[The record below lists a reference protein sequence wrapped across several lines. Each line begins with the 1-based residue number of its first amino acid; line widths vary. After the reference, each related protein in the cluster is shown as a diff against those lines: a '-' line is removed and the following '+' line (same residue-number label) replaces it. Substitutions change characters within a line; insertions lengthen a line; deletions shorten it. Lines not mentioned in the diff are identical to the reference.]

1 MSALAPTLEAFFTER
16 LGNQLHASPNTVAAY
31 RDAWRLLLGFVQQR
45 TGKLPC
51 RLDLADLDSE
61 TIAAFL
67 NHLEQKRNNTIR
79 TRNARL
85 AAIRSFF
92 RFASL
97 RHPEHAALVAQVLA
111 IPTKRGEQP
120 EISYLIGQEI
130 DTLLTAPDRTSWTGR
145 RDHALLDLTV
155 ETGLR
160 VSELTGLRNRDIE
173 LGVGAHVRCTGKGR
187 KSRCTPISKDTVS
200 VMRTWMQERQGES
213 GDPLFPSRKGGA
225 LSRGAV
231 EDLVAKHAA
240 NAARTCPSLAAK
252 HVTPHV
258 LRTVAPWSS
267 SAQESTAPRSPYGS
281 ATRGSRPPSEA
292 TSTPTCPSKNARSP
306 ERRHDKPHPDATG
319 RPTGYS
325 PFSTACKS
333 KAIMQPL
340 SRQNLHSARDPPRA
354 GHNRLPYISCGS

>member
-258 LRTVAPWSS
+258 LRHSCAMELLRSGVD
-267 SAQESTAPRSPYGS
+267 SATISLWLGHERIETTIRSYIHADMSIKEHALARTAPRQTTPGRY
-281 ATRGSRPPSEA
+281 RPS
-292 TSTPTCPSKNARSP
+292 
-306 ERRHDKPHPDATG
+306 D
-319 RPTGYS
+319 
-325 PFSTACKS
+325 
-333 KAIMQPL
+333 
-340 SRQNLHSARDPPRA
+340 
-354 GHNRLPYISCGS
+354 RLLAFLDSL